1 MTTAIE
7 MRGVR
12 KAYGDFVAVDDLSLV
27 VPRGSVFGLLGPNG
41 AGKTTTLR
49 MLMDILA
56 PDAGEVHIDGRPR
69 GREDLARIGYLPEER
84 GLYPKMTVTDQ
95 LVFLG
100 ELHGMTRRDAVE
112 RTGPWLER
120 VDLADRAKRRVEE
133 LSKGMQQKVQLVGT
147 VLHDPEIL
155 VLDEP
160 FSGLDPINQGFFK
173 ELLAEYRRQGRTIV
187 LSTHILEH
195 AEKLCERICL
205 VARGRVVLEGE
216 LAELKRRLG
225 GNTYRLRAQGALEGL
240 AEVPGILEALVG
252 DGSARL
258 VLADDARPAEVLR
271 RLAERFEV
279 EEFRSDEPD
288 LETLFVQA
296 VGHG

>member
-27 VPRGSVFGLLGPNG
+27 VPEGSVFGLLGPNG

-56 PDAGEVHIDGRPR
+56 PDAGVIRIGGRPR

-112 RTGPWLER
+112 RVAPWLER

-147 VLHDPEIL
+147 VLHDPDIL

-205 VARGRVVLEGE
+205 VARGRVVLDGE

-225 GNTYRLRAQGALEGL
+225 GNTYRLRAHGALEGL
-240 AEVPGILEALVG
+240 AEVPGVAEALVG
-252 DGSARL
+252 DGTARL

-296 VGHG
+296 VGRG

>member
-56 PDAGEVHIDGRPR
+56 PDAGEIEIDGRPR

-100 ELHGMTRRDAVE
+100 ELHGMTRRDAVA

-147 VLHDPEIL
+147 VLHDPDIL

-216 LAELKRRLG
+216 LAALKRRLG
-225 GNTYRLRAQGALEGL
+225 GNTYRLRAPGDLAGL
-240 AEVPGILEALVG
+240 AEVPGVAEALVG